1 MSAFDST
8 IDIVLDIQDSDSE
21 FTLVQVD
28 IPYLDKSI
36 EVKVPNDIQVGHK
49 MRIKNLGY
57 IDDDSGI
64 RGDLY
69 LYISKIMK
77 NGEVQ
82 VMQKM
87 IVVEEN
93 DFDEVNEYLENGWKV
108 KEFKP
113 FRNDIYMYVYV
124 LLER

>member
-1 MSAFDST
+1 MAFDST

-57 IDDDSGI
+57 LDDASGI

-69 LYISKIMK
+69 LNISKIMK
-77 NGEVQ
+77 KGEAQ
-82 VMQKM
+82 VMQKI

-93 DFDEVNEYLENGWKV
+93 DFDEVNEYLERGWKV

-113 FRNDIYMYVYV
+113 FRNDIYLYVYV